1 MILLASE
8 LNQSNRIEA
17 TAGAIKTKGQA
28 EVIGTL
34 YGFWFSGVALGAKG
48 TFVIGGNL
56 YEADCDNTIAY
67 TAGDALYDDGTTPT
81 GSLNKTAGAGRVL
94 VGYATKDYGIGTAK
108 ILLVPKAQ

>member
-8 LNQSNRIEA
+8 LNQSNRIESA
-17 TAGAIKTKGQA
+17 AGATKTKGQA

-34 YGFWFSGVALGAKG
+34 YGFWFGDVANGEKG

-81 GSLNKTAGAGRVL
+81 GVLNKTAGAGRVV
-94 VGYATKDYGIGTAK
+94 VGYVTKDYGIGTAK
-108 ILLVPKAQ
+108 ILLVPRSQ